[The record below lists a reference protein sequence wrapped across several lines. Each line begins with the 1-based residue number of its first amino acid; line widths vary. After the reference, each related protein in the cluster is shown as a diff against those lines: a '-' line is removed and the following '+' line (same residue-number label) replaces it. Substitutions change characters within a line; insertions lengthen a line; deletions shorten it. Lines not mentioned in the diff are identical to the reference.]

1 MWLPI
6 FIFFLGLMVDTAQIF
21 TAQAMALR
29 VVQDANRS
37 LSIGRFMT
45 VEVTETFIRQKLGT
59 MSPNLTVSTTV
70 GESGLITSTATMPAT
85 DLSSI
90 GILDVF
96 ASVNVNV
103 TAEHMSEN

>member
-37 LSIGRFMT
+37 LSIGRLMT
-45 VEVTETFIRQKLGT
+45 VEDTEAFIRQRLGT
-59 MSPNLTVSTTV
+59 ISPNLVVSTV
-70 GESGLITSTATMPAT
+70 VVSGLITSTATMPAT